1 MAQTIIAQ
9 PYTLHPA
16 FNTTKYIIDSTNKNN
31 LAFKYIF
38 DVYLSGTSTLIGRY
52 FVKPRPVDGYG
63 EIDLSKLL
71 SSRLPSEI
79 ENAMATSY
87 FNATRSH
94 LIYDVKVGES
104 RITSTTYTSSLTNSG
119 GKVRINVG
127 NTFAVGDQIFINQVD
142 NGVANPLLQGYQIVT
157 ASSPTW
163 LEVNV
168 AWSSITNA
176 TIDGVIS
183 YADNRKTTTL
193 GITNILSK
201 VAFNGTFDTNEEIN
215 YTASRFSLV
224 SMGEWLV
231 KRKEHY
237 ITRNTPII
245 LDAYLNLNGTSR
257 DVRFE
262 NSNGDVL
269 STSVLGTIVTA
280 INVGTYNTPALSVVS
295 GALPLIK
302 PDTTWYRVAIYEG
315 TKRRSEWI
323 TFNLVGCGIEDNSI
337 LYIDKYGSILSI
349 PMLLRS
355 TLRTNVTNE
364 AYNIER
370 KGSVSGSVW
379 KPIATEYGTININNK
394 KSNTLEMNTMFMTE
408 AEQNNFFEMIESPR
422 KMLFRNGE
430 FIPVICET
438 KTAEVKSSVHG
449 KVWQYSVTV
458 SFSNNSAVNG

>member
-16 FNTTKYIIDSTNKNN
+16 FNTSKYIIDSTNKNT

-38 DVYLSGTSTLIGRY
+38 DVYLAGTSTLIGRY

-79 ENAMATSY
+79 ENSLATSY
-87 FNATRSH
+87 FDATLSYLR
-94 LIYDVKVGES
+94 YDVKVGES
-104 RITSTTYTSSLTNSG
+104 RITTTSYTSNLTNSG

-142 NGVANPLLQGYQIVT
+142 SGVANPLLQGYQIIT
-157 ASSPTW
+157 ARSATW

-193 GITNILSK
+193 NITNILSK
-201 VAFNGTFDTNEEIN
+201 VAFNGTFDTQEEVN
-215 YTASRFSLV
+215 YTANRFSLT
-224 SMGEWLV
+224 SIGELLV

-237 ITRNTPII
+237 ITRKTPII
-245 LDAYLNLNGTSR
+245 LNAYLNLNGTSR

-269 STSVLGTIVTA
+269 STSVLGTIVTS
-280 INVGTYNTPALSVVS
+280 INVGTYNTPTLSVVS
-295 GALPLIK
+295 GVLPLIK
-302 PDTTWYRVAIYEG
+302 PDTTWYRVAIFEG
-315 TKRRSEWI
+315 ANQRSEWI
-323 TFNLVGCGIEDNSI
+323 TFNLADCGIEDNSI
-337 LYIDKYGSILSI
+337 LYVDKYGSILSI
-349 PMLLRS
+349 PMVLRS

-364 AYNIER
+364 VYNSER
-370 KGSVSGSVW
+370 KGLVSGGTW
-379 KPIATEYGTININNK
+379 KPKETEYGTININNK
-394 KSNTLEMNTMFMTE
+394 KTSTLELNTMFMTE

-449 KVWQYSVTV
+449 RVWQYSVTV